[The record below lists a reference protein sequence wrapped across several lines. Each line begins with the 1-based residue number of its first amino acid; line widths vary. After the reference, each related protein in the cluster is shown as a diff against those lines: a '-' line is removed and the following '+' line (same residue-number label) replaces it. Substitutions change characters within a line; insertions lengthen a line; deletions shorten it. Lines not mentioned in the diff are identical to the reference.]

1 MRDAPLAIDVWMQH
15 PTKRFIEQ
23 PMFDSLRR
31 WMGSGSIVEI
41 PLEFTLA
48 AMEAGGV
55 GMGLLAA
62 WHGPQG
68 ALISNE
74 EVAGW
79 VDAHPD
85 KFVGVCSVNLYQ
97 PMEAVRAIRHF
108 VIERG
113 FKAVRLVPWL
123 WNLPPNDRRYYPVY
137 TACCDLGVPFLTQIG
152 HTGPLCPSEP
162 GRPIPYLDEVLLDF
176 PGLVIV
182 GGHVGVP
189 WMGEVLSLARKYP
202 NFYIDTSAYKAKRLP
217 PELIEYMH
225 GRGRN
230 KVLFGTNFPMIT
242 PQDCLDGL
250 ENLELDEESTRLY
263 LRDNATRLFGL

>member
-1 MRDAPLAIDVWMQH
+1 MTAGITP
-15 PTKRFIEQ
+15 
-23 PMFDSLRR
+23 
-31 WMGSGSIVEI
+31 
-41 PLEFTLA
+41 FTRHA
-48 AMEAGGV
+48 A
-55 GMGLLAA
+55 
-62 WHGPQG
+62 
-68 ALISNE
+68 
-74 EVAGW
+74 
-79 VDAHPD
+79 
-85 KFVGVCSVNLYQ
+85 
-97 PMEAVRAIRHF
+97 
-108 VIERG
+108 
-113 FKAVRLVPWL
+113 
-123 WNLPPNDRRYYPVY
+123 
-137 TACCDLGVPFLTQIG
+137 
-152 HTGPLCPSEP
+152 
-162 GRPIPYLDEVLLDF
+162 IPYLDEVLLDF